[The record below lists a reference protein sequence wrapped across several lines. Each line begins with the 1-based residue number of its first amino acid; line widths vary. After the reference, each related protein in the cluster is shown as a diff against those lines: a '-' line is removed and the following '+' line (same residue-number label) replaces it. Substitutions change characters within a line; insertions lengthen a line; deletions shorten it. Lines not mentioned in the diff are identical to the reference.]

1 MEGLEGPLLTII
13 TASTPLLLA
22 ALGELVTERSG
33 VLNLGVEGM
42 MAVGAVCGFALANL
56 TGMPMLGVLAAILG
70 GMAIAFLFGLLT
82 LGLVTNQVASGLALT
97 LFGLGLSALI
107 GDAFVGVPGPN
118 MPKLHVPGLSDI
130 PLVGRILFGQDFMT
144 YLAWALAIAVWY
156 FIFRTRGGL
165 VLRAVGDNHVSA
177 HALGYKVIR
186 VRFLAVLFGGACAG
200 LAGGYLSLVYTPQ
213 WTPNMTAGRG
223 WIALALVVFSAWLP
237 GRLVVGALL
246 FGAISYLAL
255 YLQGVGVGI
264 PSQFLS
270 MLPYLT
276 TILVLVVISRN
287 RTLLRVNTP
296 ACLGQPFVPD
306 R

>member
-42 MAVGAVCGFALANL
+42 MAVGAVCGFAAANL
-56 TGMPMLGVLAAILG
+56 TGMPMLGVVAAILG

-107 GDAFVGVPGPN
+107 GDAFVGVPGAG
-118 MPKLHVPGLSDI
+118 MPKLYIPGISDLPI
-130 PLVGRILFGQDFMT
+130 VGPMFFAQDFMT

-165 VLRAVGDNHVSA
+165 VTRLQ
-177 HALGYKVIR
+177 ALEPSSQ
-186 VRFLAVLFGGACAG
+186 A
-200 LAGGYLSLVYTPQ
+200 TPH
-213 WTPNMTAGRG
+213 R
-223 WIALALVVFSAWLP
+223 
-237 GRLVVGALL
+237 GRLFRRVG
-246 FGAISYLAL
+246 
-255 YLQGVGVGI
+255 
-264 PSQFLS
+264 
-270 MLPYLT
+270 
-276 TILVLVVISRN
+276 
-287 RTLLRVNTP
+287 
-296 ACLGQPFVPD
+296 
-306 R
+306 